1 MSEGA
6 KHILIQGSSLG
17 LLALA
22 ALAALLLLAGGGASA
37 QEPPQAVWT
46 GESLP
51 VSPRPR
57 SCCRWELLELVPWER
72 RWEALR
78 LGGAAGRAVEAF
90 PPVILLDQ
98 CSGRTWTLDYRT
110 GPAGHDWRMLRRQGV
125 D

>member
-1 MSEGA
+1 MRSRTFSQIRPRDRLA
-6 KHILIQGSSLG
+6 LG
-17 LLALA
+17 ALA
-22 ALAALLLLAGGGASA
+22 AAFAVVAGAALLADRAASA

-51 VSPRPR
+51 VSPRPG
-57 SCCRWELLELVPWER
+57 SCCRWELLTPVSWER
-72 RWEALR
+72 HWEALQQ
-78 LGGAAGRAVEAF
+78 GGAVEAF

-110 GPAGHDWRMLRRQGV
+110 GPAGHDWRLLRRQGV